1 MMDKITFYQKK
12 LRLSQSFIEIY
23 SDITFASKD
32 QFILELLEALYL
44 ERTERI
50 IERNLKAAR
59 FPMVKTLTEYS
70 FSGIQM
76 PEKLDIEELT
86 MLKFMKQQ
94 ENLILYGGVGT
105 GKTHL
110 SIALGVQ
117 AINNEKKVL
126 FYTVHSLINQLVK
139 AKEENIYEKLMKK
152 IEGVDLLILDEWGYL
167 PLHQEGARLLFEV
180 ISLCYERKS
189 IIITTN
195 IEFSH
200 WKNFLFDDKLTVAI
214 IDRIVHHSHLLF
226 YDRESYRKQ
235 HALMK

>member
-1 MMDKITFYQKK
+1 MMEKIIFYQKK
-12 LRLSQSFIEIY
+12 LRLSQSFIDIY
-23 SDITFASKD
+23 NGIAFTSKD
-32 QFILELLEALYL
+32 QFILELLEALYQ

-70 FSGIQM
+70 FAGIQL
-76 PEKLDIEELT
+76 PDKLDVEELVS
-86 MLKFMKQQ
+86 LKFMEQH

-110 SIALGVQ
+110 GIALGLQ
-117 AINNEKKVL
+117 AIKNEKKVL

-139 AKEENIYEKLMKK
+139 AKEEHTYEKLMKK

-214 IDRIVHHSHLLF
+214 IDRIVHYSHLLF
-226 YDRESYRKQ
+226 YDRDSYRKQ

>member
-1 MMDKITFYQKK
+1 MIEKITFYQQK
-12 LRLSQSFIEIY
+12 LRLSQSFIDIYNEIPF
-23 SDITFASKD
+23 TSKD
-32 QFILELLEALYL
+32 QFILELLEALYQ
-44 ERTERI
+44 ERI
-50 IERNLKAAR
+50 ERMIERNLKSAK
-59 FPMVKTLTEYS
+59 FPMVKSLTEYS
-70 FSGIQM
+70 FAGIQL
-76 PEKLDIEELT
+76 PEKLDVEGLIS
-86 MLKFMKQQ
+86 LKFMGDQ

-110 SIALGVQ
+110 SIALGLE
-117 AINNEKKVL
+117 AIKNEKKVL

-139 AKEENIYEKLMKK
+139 AKEEHTYEKLMKK

-195 IEFSH
+195 IEFTH

-226 YDRESYRKQ
+226 YDRDSYKKQ